1 MLTSQYKKYHIITY
15 GCQMNKN
22 DSERMAGLLEN
33 IGYTNTEDWQE
44 ANLILLNTCSIRDK
58 AERRVSGKFHQLNH
72 FRKKHNK
79 EMELGIMGCMPQHAK
94 KMILEKLS
102 FIDYVVGVNNM
113 EDLPNHISKKND
125 QNKKENLRY
134 QISKM
139 RIKRRAVDVENFEEK
154 LQYQVREDGKKAW
167 VSIQFGCN
175 KVCSYC
181 IVPYTRGREIS
192 RKKENIL
199 DEITT
204 LKEKGFT
211 QVVLLGQNVN
221 SYGLTIY
228 EDYDFADLLED
239 VATKFPWLKKIDFL
253 TSYPTDVTQR
263 LIDVIAK
270 YDNITDEIHFPIQH
284 GDDEILELMD
294 RNYTV
299 AEYLAKV
306 ERLRAKIPDVSIGT
320 DLIVGFPGET
330 EEHFQN
336 MLTTLR
342 KIKFDFANTAAFSI
356 RPGTK
361 AARMKAQVTEEEKKR
376 RLHTLNKTLEEIY
389 MEKRKEMA

>member
-1 MLTSQYKKYHIITY
+1 MLTSQYKTYHIITY

-33 IGYTNTEDWQE
+33 IGYTTTDDWQE

-72 FRKKHNK
+72 FRKKYNK
-79 EMELGIMGCMPQHAK
+79 QMELGIMGCMPQHAK

-113 EDLPNHISKKND
+113 EDLPNHIAEKN
-125 QNKKENLRY
+125 NLKT
-134 QISKM
+134 QILKM
-139 RIKRRAVDVENFEEK
+139 RIKRRAVDVENFEQK
-154 LQYQVREDGKKAW
+154 LESQIREDGKKAW

-192 RKKENIL
+192 RKKENIIS
-199 DEITT
+199 EIAA
-204 LKEKGFT
+204 LKEKGFN

-228 EDYDFADLLED
+228 NDYDFADLLEE

-270 YDNITDEIHFPIQH
+270 YKNITDEIHFPIQH
-284 GDDEILELMD
+284 GDDEILDLMD

-306 ERLRAKIPDVSIGT
+306 DRLRAKIPHVNIGT

-330 EEHFQN
+330 EAHFQN
-336 MLTTLR
+336 MLATLR

-361 AARMKAQVTEEEKKR
+361 AARMDGQVEEQEKKR
-376 RLHTLNKTLEEIY
+376 RLHVLNKTLEEIY
-389 MEKRKEMA
+389 AEKRMEMA